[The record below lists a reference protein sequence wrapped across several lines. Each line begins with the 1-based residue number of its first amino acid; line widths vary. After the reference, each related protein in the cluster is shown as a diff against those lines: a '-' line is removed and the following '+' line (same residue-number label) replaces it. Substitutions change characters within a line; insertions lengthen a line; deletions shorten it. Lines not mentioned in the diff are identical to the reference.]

1 MATHAEYQ
9 KMKDEV
15 TALAN
20 DAANEKARSDLLA
33 ADKTKLTVD
42 LEAAHAKISELE
54 ATAAAVAAAATGAI
68 AVQADE
74 VTDADI
80 AVVTEL
86 ATATR
91 AMLAPAPT
99 A

>member
-1 MATHAEYQ
+1 MAKHAEYQ

-20 DAANEKARSDLLA
+20 DAANEKTRSDALA
-33 ADKTKLTVD
+33 ADKTKLTLD
-42 LEAAHAKISELE
+42 LDAAHAKIIELE
-54 ATAAAVAAAATGAI
+54 TTAAAVAAAATGAVV
-68 AVQADE
+68 ATADE

-91 AMLAPAPT
+91 ALLSPAPT